1 MRYRPEID
9 GLRSVAVL
17 PVILFHGGLALFSGG
32 FVGVD
37 VFFVIS
43 GYLITT
49 IIAGHLDEGR
59 FSLLDFYARRARR
72 ILPAL
77 VLVVACT
84 TPFAWA
90 WMLPTDFRDFA
101 QSVSAVSLFSSNFL
115 FWLESDYFA
124 AAAER
129 KPLLHTWSL
138 AVEEQYYIFF
148 PLLLMAFW
156 RRAARGTVG
165 LLCVIFL
172 ASLVASEVLWRIAP
186 DANFYLLPSRIWEL
200 MTGSLV
206 AIWMLRRGP
215 VPSETGAALG
225 LGLILASIFLY
236 DKTTPFPSVYALAP
250 VMGTALVILCG
261 VQGTWVARIL
271 SLRAPVAIGL
281 ISYSAYLWHQPLFA
295 LARIRLGHPDVAIM
309 MGLAG
314 LSLLL
319 AWASWRFVE
328 QPFRQMPGVAWKV
341 VSGTAVGSLAVFVIG
356 VGLGYSGLQERYF
369 VASLSPQ
376 NQGLLTRIN
385 RMQTMNHHATKDA
398 GDCRFYVTDYG
409 PEVDARFAA
418 CAQTHGPA
426 LVIFGDSH
434 SIDVYKGLVAN
445 WDRPFL
451 VGLGQQACRAHIE
464 DAPCLPSNLFTFL
477 ETHKTGIAHAV
488 YVQAGFWLFTDA
500 DGIRQNRRL
509 FAAGGDLDPQLYTA
523 AIDRA
528 FEVLR
533 AFDAQVPVTWLG
545 PRIEPHVSMETM
557 LGIEC
562 DAAATTLALRPAHL
576 AGFRALDA
584 HLAQAAAEAGV
595 GYISE
600 IETVQ
605 FDITAEL
612 FSCDALYWSDGD
624 HWGPAGEKLFGARL
638 VPAFQALEAGGQATN

>member
-1 MRYRPEID
+1 MKYRPEID
-9 GLRSVAVL
+9 GLRSIAVL

-49 IIAGHLDEGR
+49 IIAGNLDEGR
-59 FSLLDFYARRARR
+59 FSLLDFYSRRARR

-84 TPFAWA
+84 IPFAWA
-90 WMLPTDFRDFA
+90 WMLPTDFKDFG

-172 ASLVASEVLWRIAP
+172 ASLAASEVLWRIAP

-200 MTGSLV
+200 MAGSLV

-215 VPSETGAALG
+215 LPSNIGAAIG

-236 DKTTPFPSVYALAP
+236 DKTTPFPSLYALAP
-250 VMGTALVILCG
+250 VMGTVLVILCG

-295 LARIRLGHPDVAIM
+295 LARIRLGHPDIAIM
-309 MGLAG
+309 MSLAG
-314 LSLLL
+314 LSLVL
-319 AWASWRFVE
+319 AWISWRFVE
-328 QPFRQMPGVAWKV
+328 QPFRTMPGRAWKV
-341 VSGTAVGSLAVFVIG
+341 VSGTAVGSLAVFALG

-376 NQGLLTRIN
+376 NQVLLTRIN
-385 RMQTMNHHATKDA
+385 RMQTMNHYVAKDA
-398 GDCRFYVTDYG
+398 GDCRFFVTDYG
-409 PEVDARFAA
+409 ADLDARFAA
-418 CAQTHGPA
+418 CAATHGPA
-426 LVIFGDSH
+426 LVVFGDSH
-434 SIDVYKGLVAN
+434 AIDVYKALVAN

-451 VGLGQQACRAHIE
+451 VGLPQKACRPHIE
-464 DAPCLPSNLFTFL
+464 DAPCLPSELSTFF
-477 ETHKTGIAHAV
+477 ETHEDQIAHAV

-500 DGIRQNRRL
+500 DGVRRDRRL
-509 FAAGGDLDPQLYTA
+509 FADGGEIDAQLYTA

-528 FEVLR
+528 LDVLQ
-533 AFDAQVPVTWLG
+533 AFDAEVPVTWLG

-562 DAAATTLALRPAHL
+562 DVAADNLSLRPAHR
-576 AGFRALDA
+576 AAFDALDA
-584 HLAQAAAEAGV
+584 HLARATAAVGL

-600 IETVQ
+600 IEAVQ
-605 FDITAEL
+605 FDISQEL
-612 FSCDALYWSDGD
+612 FNCEALYWSDGD

-638 VPAFQALEAGGQATN
+638 APAFQALEATDQATN